1 MAELDINVGTEAPE
15 EPEVKSTE
23 PESTGNDE
31 LARLKADMAKL
42 KAANDKLAKENS
54 EKTKQLR
61 AKQSEEEVAA
71 EEAKALQESMQEELK
86 QLRKEKA
93 VAGITAKVLPL
104 IGDGEAAG
112 QVAEYL
118 YGAEDVDAAVAV
130 FQKAWAAKE
139 KALRLEYGKIPLPG
153 AGGSDGPTITMEQ
166 LDKMTDMERL
176 KFKTEHPEEYERV
189 MGR

>member
-166 LDKMTDMERL
+166 LDKMTYMERL